1 MEYTANQVNRTF
13 GLPIIASFVL
23 FVQRNQPPLCTRIS
37 RNSRFS
43 CRKEKEDRLGLIGAN
58 GSRQKIKNHK

>member
-23 FVQRNQPPLCTRIS
+23 FVQRNQSPLYARIS
-37 RNSRFS
+37 RKSRCA
-43 CRKEKEDRLGLIGAN
+43 CRKGKDDHLAFIGAN